1 MNNSNN
7 KWQGQRILIVDDS
20 KVVRASASRIYTE
33 AGLTVCG
40 EAENGVQALEF
51 LEKNQVDLLSLDVI
65 MPEMNGIDCLR
76 NITRLGLPVRTI
88 FLSCLFDDRKV
99 VGRLQEEF
107 PDVAFLSKPLT
118 WENLEQA
125 LHYLSGAPRREIAM
139 SA

>member
-1 MNNSNN
+1 MNSGNN
-7 KWQGQRILIVDDS
+7 WQGQRVLIVDDS
-20 KVVRASASRIYTE
+20 KVVRAAVTRIYTA
-33 AGLTVCG
+33 AGLQVCG
-40 EAENGVQALEF
+40 EVENGVQTLEF

-76 NITRLGLPVRTI
+76 RITRLSLPLRTI

-99 VGRLQEEF
+99 VARLQEEF

-118 WENLEQA
+118 GESLDQA
-125 LHYLSGAPRREIAM
+125 LHFLSRAGRREIAL

>member
-1 MNNSNN
+1 MNSRNY
-7 KWQGQRILIVDDS
+7 WEGQRVLIVDDS
-20 KVVRASASRIYTE
+20 KVVRASVRRVYTE
-33 AGLTVCG
+33 AGLSVCG
-40 EAENGVQALEF
+40 EVENGVMALEF

-76 NITRLGLPVRTI
+76 RITRMSLPLRTI

-99 VGRLQEEF
+99 VARLQEEF

-118 WENLEQA
+118 RDSLEQV
-125 LHYLSGAPRREIAM
+125 LQYLSSAGRREVSL

>member
-1 MNNSNN
+1 MT
-7 KWQGQRILIVDDS
+7 
-20 KVVRASASRIYTE
+20 RIYTE
-33 AGLTVCG
+33 AGLQVCG
-40 EAENGVQALEF
+40 EVENGVQTLEF

-76 NITRLGLPVRTI
+76 RITRLSLPLRTI

-99 VGRLQEEF
+99 VARLQEEF

-118 WENLEQA
+118 GENLDQA
-125 LHYLSGAPRREIAM
+125 LHFLSRAGRRETAL